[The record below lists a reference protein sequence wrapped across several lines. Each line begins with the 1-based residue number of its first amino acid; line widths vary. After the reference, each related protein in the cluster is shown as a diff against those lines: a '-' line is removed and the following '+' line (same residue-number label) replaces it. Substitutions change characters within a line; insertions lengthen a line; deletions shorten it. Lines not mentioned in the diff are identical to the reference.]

1 MDPPH
6 LHILTMWIHH
16 ISTFWQVCPFCWW
29 ENFSKI
35 TLQTYKKLIN
45 YAISINMMI
54 LVDMSYCSTNTKRRR
69 MDLSARQ
76 KNTSCND
83 DMIKP
88 ASKKS
93 TKYQMS
99 YGQIRYL
106 MKRLST
112 ALDSKLKQGR
122 PPKYCRMCHRELRKV
137 IGSQLERRPLE
148 NKYMKGR
155 NITEQR
161 CDKRKNFSSAKE
173 SSKTRKCSPLSSVA
187 AKEVHANNKTE

>member
-1 MDPPH
+1 
-6 LHILTMWIHH
+6 
-16 ISTFWQVCPFCWW
+16 
-29 ENFSKI
+29 
-35 TLQTYKKLIN
+35 
-45 YAISINMMI
+45 MMI

-83 DMIKP
+83 DMIKS

-122 PPKYCRMCHRELRKV
+122 PPKYCRMCHRELRKL

-187 AKEVHANNKTE
+187 AKKKYMQIIRQSRKCHIFVRNIDKTVDLYVTTSIKGYN

>member
-1 MDPPH
+1 
-6 LHILTMWIHH
+6 
-16 ISTFWQVCPFCWW
+16 
-29 ENFSKI
+29 
-35 TLQTYKKLIN
+35 
-45 YAISINMMI
+45 MMV

-76 KNTSCND
+76 KNTSCID

-93 TKYQMS
+93 TKYQMR

-122 PPKYCRMCHRELRKV
+122 PPKYCRVCHRELCKL
-137 IGSQLERRPLE
+137 IGSQLERGPLE

-161 CDKRKNFSSAKE
+161 CDKRNNFSFAKE
-173 SSKTRKCSPLSSVA
+173 SCKTRKCSPLSSVA